1 MQRSV
6 QVNWNVT
13 EKCNLKC
20 KHCYFSSNNSP
31 ELSKEEG
38 LDLLEDIRRSFG
50 KTRVPLGGGEPLL
63 RKDIVDLVSF
73 GSDIGLKL
81 SLATNGLLLSEEK
94 AMELKKAGLNEVLLP
109 IDGVQET
116 HDRIRGKGSFEGV
129 MRAARAARK
138 AGIEL
143 VVDPCISKWNLKEIE
158 DILDIS
164 EGLGAKGAI
173 FFHFIPLGRG
183 VCFQGELSEEEYVKS
198 LHLLYEGQL
207 QRRLEIRTT
216 QACQYWSLL
225 QRKAKEGFPI
235 PDFFFSS
242 ALAPGCRAGIA
253 ILCVKPDGNVT
264 PCPNLEISVGNIRKK
279 SLNELWNASL
289 LQKLRKREVGGRC
302 GDCRYKDICGG
313 CRARAFVK
321 YNDPFAEDPLCGFF
335 EKD

>member
-1 MQRSV
+1 
-6 QVNWNVT
+6 
-13 EKCNLKC
+13 
-20 KHCYFSSNNSP
+20 
-31 ELSKEEG
+31 
-38 LDLLEDIRRSFG
+38 
-50 KTRVPLGGGEPLL
+50 
-63 RKDIVDLVSF
+63 VSF

-116 HDRIRGKGSFEGV
+116 HDRIRGEGSFEGV

-143 VVDPCISKWNLKEIE
+143 VVDPCISKWNLREID

-183 VCFQGELSEEEYVKS
+183 VCFRGELSEDEYV
-198 LHLLYEGQL
+198 
-207 QRRLEIRTT
+207 
-216 QACQYWSLL
+216 
-225 QRKAKEGFPI
+225 
-235 PDFFFSS
+235 FSS